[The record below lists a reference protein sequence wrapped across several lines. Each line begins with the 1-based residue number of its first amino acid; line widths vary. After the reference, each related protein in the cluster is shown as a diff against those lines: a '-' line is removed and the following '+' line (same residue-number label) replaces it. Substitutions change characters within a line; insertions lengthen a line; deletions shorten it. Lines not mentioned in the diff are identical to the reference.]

1 MPDATLN
8 QCSCARPVV
17 SLSAEAVLDWDLSSS
32 FLLVC
37 SAIFGPDNVCCPNA
51 SLVCCSVLSFYRSP

>member
-32 FLLVC
+32 FV
-37 SAIFGPDNVCCPNA
+37 A
-51 SLVCCSVLSFYRSP
+51 SLQCNLWP